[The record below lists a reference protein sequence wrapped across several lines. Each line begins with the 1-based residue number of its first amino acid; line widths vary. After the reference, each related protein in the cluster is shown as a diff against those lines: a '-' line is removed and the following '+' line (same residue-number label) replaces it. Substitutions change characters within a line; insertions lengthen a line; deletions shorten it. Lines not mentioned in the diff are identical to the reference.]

1 MSKAGI
7 SETSGSR
14 KVRDKTRQILW
25 AKAAGRCQY
34 SNCNRLLIGDLI
46 SGNRDINAALV
57 AHIIAGDKNGPRG
70 DDIRSPQ
77 LVDDIQNLMLL
88 CYDHHRLIDID
99 EVAEH
104 PEDRLLEMKAS
115 HERRIETL
123 GDLTEDQQTHV
134 IRYGA
139 KIGSNESPLSF
150 ENVRTVV
157 LPDHYPADGRSIG
170 LELIGCQYEDH
181 EESYWTFQQENLQ
194 RQFRDKIK
202 GKIETGEIRHL
213 SVFALAPQ
221 PLLIELGRL
230 LCDICPANIH
240 QLKREP
246 KGWGWVEDSQPITLL
261 TSEGKHGSKNIAL
274 KLALSATVNDERIH
288 KVLGDDVSV
297 WSITVE
303 YPHNDIIRNSDHLV
317 MFRQRLRKIFDRIK
331 AIHGEDVS
339 IHVFPALPISA
350 AVEVGRVW
358 MPKADLPLIIYD
370 QNTNI
375 GSFIPTLK
383 IKQS

>member
-1 MSKAGI
+1 MSKAGVP
-7 SETSGSR
+7 ETSGSS

-70 DDIRSPQ
+70 DEIRSPQ
-77 LVDDIQNLMLL
+77 LVDDIRNLMLL
-88 CYDHHRLIDID
+88 CYDHHRLIDVD

-104 PEDRLLEMKAS
+104 TEDRLLEMKAS
-115 HERRIETL
+115 HEQRIEIL
-123 GDLTEDQQTHV
+123 GELTEDQQTHV

-170 LELIGCQYEDH
+170 LELIGCQFEDH
-181 EESYWTFQQENLQ
+181 EESFWTFQQENLQ

-246 KGWGWVEDSQPITLL
+246 KGWGWVQDSTPISLQR
-261 TSEGKHGSKNIAL
+261 SEGKHGAKQVAL
-274 KLALSATVNDERIH
+274 KLALSATVNDGRIY
-288 KVLGDDVSV
+288 KVLGGDVSI
-297 WSITVE
+297 WSITADN
-303 YPHNDIIRNSDHLV
+303 PHNDIIRHSDDLLI
-317 MFRQRLRKIFDRIK
+317 FRQLLRRIFDRIK
-331 AIHGEDVS
+331 AVHGEDVCVN
-339 IHVFPALPISA
+339 IFPALPVSA
-350 AVEVGRVW
+350 SVEVGRVW
-358 MPKADLPLIIYD
+358 MPKADLPLLIYD
-370 QNTNI
+370 QNNKKK
-375 GSFIPTLK
+375 SFIPTLR
-383 IKQS
+383 IK